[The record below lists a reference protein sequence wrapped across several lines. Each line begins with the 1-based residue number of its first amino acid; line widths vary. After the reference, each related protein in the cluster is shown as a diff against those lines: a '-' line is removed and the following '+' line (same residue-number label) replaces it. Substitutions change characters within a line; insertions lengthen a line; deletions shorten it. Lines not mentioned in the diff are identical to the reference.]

1 MKAYNREATKTLRI
15 PVSRAA
21 EIEEYLR
28 TVPADKA
35 DEVMEM
41 IAEYLG
47 IPRQR
52 EPVQLTLV
60 KTETPAEIS
69 APEGQLSLV
78 ENVQLVKLES
88 ELKEKDAELETIE
101 AKAGELQNELETCKR
116 SLENAE
122 TKLNGLKA
130 VLATFKTKS
139 HPTSPRWE
147 HARKLLA
154 ELESVVNANVPQ
166 DKLLAD

>member
-15 PVSRAA
+15 PVSRVA

-41 IAEYLG
+41 IAKHLG

-52 EPVQLTLV
+52 KPVQLTLV
-60 KTETPAEIS
+60 KNDDVIPVEPT
-69 APEGQLSLV
+69 GQLSLI

-88 ELKEKDAELETIE
+88 ELKEKDAELETVE
-101 AKAGELQNELETCKR
+101 AKAGELQSELETCKR
-116 SLENAE
+116 SLESAE
-122 TKLNGLKA
+122 AKLNGLTA
-130 VLATFKTKS
+130 VLATFKTKL

-154 ELESVVNANVPQ
+154 ELESV
-166 DKLLAD
+166 LLYDGEDVAL

>member
-15 PVSRAA
+15 PVSRTA

-35 DEVMEM
+35 EKVLEM

-60 KTETPAEIS
+60 KTETHAEIT

-78 ENVQLVKLES
+78 ENVQLVKLEN
-88 ELKEKDAELETIE
+88 ELKEKEE
-101 AKAGELQNELETCKR
+101 KAGELQNELETCKR

-122 TKLNGLKA
+122 TKLNGLKT

-166 DKLLAD
+166 DKPLAD